1 MPMENRVGRREKE
14 RFVVNVMGTVR
25 TGSGKPIQAEIT
37 DLSENGCA
45 FTVGTVWMQNSDHAS
60 LRIGDLGP
68 IDATIR
74 WVNDRQVGI
83 EFHRPV
89 YGSVFELLRAL
100 IATADKQRDRR
111 HGAIDIASL
120 ARSEAQRRVVT

>member
-74 WVNDRQVGI
+74 WVSTPSSSRCVAK
-83 EFHRPV
+83 
-89 YGSVFELLRAL
+89 LC
-100 IATADKQRDRR
+100 
-111 HGAIDIASL
+111 
-120 ARSEAQRRVVT
+120 RRVCGPTRLAISAASAA